1 MFSELKLPVILQG
14 RQWFRRWIDSRGA
27 PGGRGWILSSIHYAC
42 QSVLEQERGPKR
54 ASVCVCDC
62 ETPACTLLLRS
73 KVWWQHKVV
82 RIPDV
87 QRFLKFLYWPKL
99 TKVFWTIA
107 CLQTVSEHCRN
118 GKKNAVLYC
127 CLLLAAQKNV
137 CSDMQCWRLNLDY
150 VTPATATGV
159 CSARRGHK
167 VFAFCG
173 PFQACEKSNKEQK
186 RVECLLTLY
195 KYKRSKVLW
204 VADSVKTIIQSAINT
219 IRKCI

>member
-1 MFSELKLPVILQG
+1 MIQEVNWLSWRSWGTRL
-14 RQWFRRWIDSRGA
+14 DSQLYSLRVSKCPWA
-27 PGGRGWILSSIHYAC
+27 RT
-42 QSVLEQERGPKR
+42 QTQT
-54 ASVCVCDC
+54 CVSMCVWDC
-62 ETPACTLLLRS
+62 ETPACTLLLRC
-73 KVWWQHKVV
+73 KAWWQHKVV

-127 CLLLAAQKNV
+127 CWLLAAQKNV

-150 VTPATATGV
+150 VTPVTATGV

-167 VFAFCG
+167 VTAFCG

-195 KYKRSKVLW
+195 KYNRSKVL
-204 VADSVKTIIQSAINT
+204 
-219 IRKCI
+219 